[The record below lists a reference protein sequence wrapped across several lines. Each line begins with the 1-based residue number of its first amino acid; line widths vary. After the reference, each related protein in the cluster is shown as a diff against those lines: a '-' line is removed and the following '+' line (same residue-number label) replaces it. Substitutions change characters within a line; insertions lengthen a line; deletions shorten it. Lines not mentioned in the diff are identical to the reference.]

1 MTTRMTKHYYTQAMD
16 RPYPLFFMAHT
27 VFLFFLFHYS
37 VWQREDPNRS
47 SLPFSEIQFF
57 QDFFTQTLYYLDPFI
72 TSLIL
77 LLAFWILCSNI
88 IESKRM
94 LYISDEH
101 ISWRILSYRY
111 KTVVRCQDIQQIQY
125 IEIPPKDKNQTV
137 LLRFKTPNN
146 EYDLKLSLF
155 DEISRQSILEQL
167 SKYEPN
173 LLSNHMSKS

>member
-1 MTTRMTKHYYTQAMD
+1 MN

-27 VFLFFLFHYS
+27 VFPFFLFHYS

-47 SLPFSEIQFF
+47 SLPFSETQFF

-77 LLAFWILCSNI
+77 LMAFWVLCSNI

-101 ISWRILSYRY
+101 ISWVIFGYRY

-137 LLRFKTPNN
+137 LLRFKTHNN
-146 EYDLKLSLF
+146 EYDLKLSDF
-155 DEISRQSILEQL
+155 DEVNQNLILEQL
-167 SKYEPN
+167 SQYQVD
-173 LLSNHMSKS
+173 LLQHQNNRYSQA